1 MQRCRRFLRR
11 RNTKQGSRT
20 LFVVSGSSLMNGRR
34 IIHEAAWK
42 FGAGLR
48 KAAGCAAADP
58 GRAVCLS
65 IGTGPQRES
74 IPLAWDDDMKITE
87 LVREL
92 NFGRYQNTE
101 NGGNT
106 HD

>member
-1 MQRCRRFLRR
+1 M
-11 RNTKQGSRT
+11 KQLGN
-20 LFVVSGSSLMNGRR
+20 LALV
-34 IIHEAAWK
+34 
-42 FGAGLR
+42 
-48 KAAGCAAADP
+48 CARQPDVLLQIR
-58 GRAVCLS
+58 GGAVCLS

-74 IPLAWDDDMKITE
+74 IPLAWDDDVKITE